1 MSESLRPTVQEV
13 FDKIIEIKGAMHHL
27 PKTKNKGAVGHLAEV
42 ITGIPISS
50 ACLDCEDGELK
61 TISLKKDKNGKFK
74 GAESIAVTM
83 LSVQKLEMSNF
94 DDSKCYSKLK
104 KTLYVPYY
112 RDGDNVQYMQPILVE
127 LTIDE
132 NVDLKNQLED
142 DYKNIQSYLAENGT
156 LEGSSRIGKYLQNR
170 TKGAGKGAPKTRAFY
185 LRASFI
191 NEKLLT
197 DNWFNSS

>member
-1 MSESLRPTVQEV
+1 MSESFRPKLQDV
-13 FDKIIEIKGAMHHL
+13 FDKIMEIKGTPHHL

-61 TISLKKDKNGKFK
+61 TFPLKKDKNGKFK
-74 GAESIAVTM
+74 GAETIAITM
-83 LSVQKLEMSNF
+83 LNADNLKENDFES
-94 DDSKCYSKLK
+94 SKCNSKLK

-112 RDGDNVQYMQPILVE
+112 RDGDNIQYMSPIL
-127 LTIDE
+127 LDLAADE
-132 NVDLKNQLED
+132 NAELKKQLED
-142 DYKNIQSYLAENGT
+142 DYKKIQSHLAENGN

-185 LRASFI
+185 LRAGFI
-191 NEKLLT
+191 NDKLLT